1 MKNKHLLK
9 LFLLVLT
16 VFLLVPIG
24 RVLAEESDDDSLL
37 AAPSYPIPLN
47 KGAIDLNA
55 ALQSGYVRKINFNL
69 DVTPVVEKFNNS
81 TGEYVDVTSQA
92 TGEPGIQ
99 LETGDRYRVT
109 YENAFVEGGNLITI
123 VLDFSNVRIKDSQD
137 SENSTN
143 RIIVEDNANLG
154 KNITTMRTR
163 YTGYDGSDWPE
174 TWGDYT
180 TDYDFIESYYYRPVD
195 STDSLQPYN
204 FTGLVGI
211 YDIDNAD
218 YLFNTRNKILYY
230 TESQG
235 TDWGWYPITDRKA
248 GDHMFIYA
256 DGIKR
261 DREDY
266 NATWGYSGYELAGL
280 FIPVTNEQSF
290 SMSVKGNGDYVH
302 YPLLYKYNTAN
313 YKVEYYY
320 QEINPET
327 GEPYYD
333 GEGKAIYP
341 ETYFSQVERQGIIGT
356 TVSVTDEDKL
366 PDTTKKQYVLDTDR
380 QESFSGVVL
389 DPEAPEGGTLVLKVY
404 FKRTFTVT
412 YNDGVDDEVVFDDQ
426 VTKDIPYNNDTPEFV
441 RINPED
447 PNDDLLKRREG
458 YDFVEWSPV
467 VEEKVIKD
475 GYYEATWK
483 PWEYTIK
490 YKPGC
495 SEGEYTGT
503 MPDHIYPYPH
513 PTMDS
518 DALGY
523 SRDGYDFI
531 GFAYTDPEGNTGVYQ
546 PGTPFKTELLK
557 PENNRVI
564 TLTALWK
571 KTEHKEVKIPVTG
584 IE

>member
-1 MKNKHLLK
+1 MKNKQLSK
-9 LFLLVLT
+9 LFLLILT
-16 VFLLVPIG
+16 IFLLVPIG
-24 RVLAEESDDDSLL
+24 HVFAEDEDDDGDLLL
-37 AAPSYPIPLN
+37 AAPTYPVALN
-47 KGAIDLNA
+47 RGAIDLNA

-69 DVTPVVEKFNNS
+69 DTTPLVEKFNQS
-81 TGEYVDVTSQA
+81 TGEYVDVTAQA

-109 YENAFVEGGNLITI
+109 YEDAFVEGGNLITI
-123 VLDFSNVRIKDSQD
+123 VLDFSNVRIKDSSD

-143 RIIVEDNANLG
+143 RIIVEDNADLG

-163 YTGYDGSDWPE
+163 YTGYSGNSWPE

-195 STDSLQPYN
+195 TTDSLQPYN

-230 TESQG
+230 TESLG

-261 DREDY
+261 DRNDY
-266 NATWGYSGYELAGL
+266 NATWGYSGYQLAGL
-280 FIPVTNEQSF
+280 YIPVTNEQSF

-302 YPLLYKYNTAN
+302 CPLLYKYNTAN

-320 QEINPET
+320 QDINPDT

-333 GEGKAIYP
+333 DQGKAIYP
-341 ETYFSQVERQGIIGT
+341 ETYYKQVEREGIIGT
-356 TVSVTDEDKL
+356 TVSVTDEDKE
-366 PDTTKKQYVLDTDR
+366 PEKEKYEIDENREEGYT
-380 QESFSGVVL
+380 GVVL
-389 DPEAPEGGTLVLKVY
+389 DPDTGELILKVY
-404 FKRTFTVT
+404 FKRNFTVI
-412 YNDGVDDEVVFDDQ
+412 YNDGVKDENIFDDQ
-426 VTKDIPYNNDTPEFV
+426 TTTEIPYNTNTPEFV
-441 RINPED
+441 RYNPENPD
-447 PNDDLLKRREG
+447 DDLLKRREG
-458 YDFVEWSPV
+458 YDFVKWNPV
-467 VEEKVIKD
+467 VEEKVVKD
-475 GYYEATWK
+475 GYYEAQWD
-483 PWEYTIK
+483 PWDYTIK
-490 YKPGC
+490 YSPGC
-495 SEGEYTGT
+495 SEGEYSGI
-503 MPDHIYPYPH
+503 MPDHIYEYPH

-518 DALGY
+518 DPLGY
-523 SRDGYDFI
+523 RRDGYDFI
-531 GFAYTDPEGNTGVYQ
+531 GFAYTDPEGITGVYQ

-557 PENNRVI
+557 PENNREI
-564 TLTALWK
+564 LLTALWK